1 MKMKRFVGID
11 PGKQGGVSWVDVSNK
26 GVARNAISFKD
37 MTPRDL
43 FETLSDVMDDV
54 DDCTV
59 VIERVSARP
68 KDSASNA
75 FKFGYSYGMLEAA
88 AVAGKKPYHF
98 VVPAKWQGYMKCRTK
113 GDKAV
118 TRKMAQQLFPGFHLR
133 ITNQIADAMLICEY
147 CRKMHG
153 EASSETVIGPKPKAP
168 KKRGRK
174 PKVVLERYQ
183 GGQHDVG
190 EIEAPKKRRGRRPKG
205 EMVILSEK
213 VGKEITESFLPDE
226 APKKR
231 GRPRKVA
238 SVDKAVP
245 SDGQTESTPKK
256 RRKRKSK

>member
-26 GVARNAISFKD
+26 GVERNAISFKD

-59 VIERVSARP
+59 VIEKVGTMP

-75 FKFGYSYGMLEAA
+75 FKFGYSAGMLEAA
-88 AVAGKKPYHF
+88 AVAASKPYHF
-98 VVPAKWQGYMKCRTK
+98 VVPAKWQGFMKCRTK
-113 GDKAV
+113 GDKSV

-133 ITNQIADAMLICEY
+133 ITNQIADAMLLCEY
-147 CRKMHG
+147 CRKVHG
-153 EASSETVIGPKPKAP
+153 ETLSEPEAP

-174 PKVVLERYQ
+174 PK
-183 GGQHDVG
+183 
-190 EIEAPKKRRGRRPKG
+190 G
-205 EMVILSEK
+205 EMVVLSEK
-213 VGKEITESFLPDE
+213 VGAEKTESFLPDE
-226 APKKR
+226 QPKKRR

-245 SDGQTESTPKK
+245 SGGQTESTSKK
-256 RRKRKSK
+256 RRKRKGK

>member
-11 PGKQGGVSWVDVSNK
+11 PGKQGGVAWVDVSNK
-26 GVARNAISFKD
+26 GVERNAISFKD

-59 VIERVSARP
+59 VIERVGTMP

-75 FKFGYSYGMLEAA
+75 FKFGYSAGMLEAA
-88 AVAGKKPYHF
+88 AVAASKPYHF
-98 VVPAKWQGYMKCRTK
+98 VVPPKWQKFMKCQTK

-147 CRKMHG
+147 CRKVHG
-153 EASSETVIGPKPKAP
+153 ETLSEPEAP

-174 PKVVLERYQ
+174 PK
-183 GGQHDVG
+183 
-190 EIEAPKKRRGRRPKG
+190 G
-205 EMVILSEK
+205 EMVVLSEK
-213 VGKEITESFLPDE
+213 VGTEVTESFLPDE
-226 APKKR
+226 QPKKRR

-256 RRKRKSK
+256 

>member
-26 GVARNAISFKD
+26 GVERNAISFKD

-59 VIERVSARP
+59 VIEKVGTMP

-75 FKFGYSYGMLEAA
+75 FKFGYSAGMLEAA
-88 AVAGKKPYHF
+88 AVAAKKPYHF
-98 VVPAKWQGYMKCRTK
+98 VVPAKWQGFMKCRTK
-113 GDKAV
+113 GDKSV

-133 ITNQIADAMLICEY
+133 ITNQIADAMLLCEY
-147 CRKMHG
+147 CRKVHG
-153 EASSETVIGPKPKAP
+153 ETLSEPEVSTEVP

-174 PKVVLERYQ
+174 KKAVASDTPT
-183 GGQHDVG
+183 
-190 EIEAPKKRRGRRPKG
+190 EA
-205 EMVILSEK
+205 S
-213 VGKEITESFLPDE
+213 
-226 APKKR
+226 KKR

-238 SVDKAVP
+238 SVDKAGV
-245 SDGQTESTPKK
+245 SDGQTESTSKK
-256 RRKRKSK
+256 RRKRKGK

>member
-26 GVARNAISFKD
+26 GVERNAISFKD

-43 FETLSDVMDDV
+43 FETLSDVMDV

-59 VIERVSARP
+59 VIEKVGSMP

-75 FKFGYSYGMLEAA
+75 FKFGYSAGMLEAA
-88 AVAGKKPYHF
+88 AVAAKKPYHF
-98 VVPAKWQGYMKCRTK
+98 VVPAKWQGFMKCRTK
-113 GDKAV
+113 GDKSV

-147 CRKMHG
+147 CRKVYN
-153 EASSETVIGPKPKAP
+153 ESDLEVTPTEAP

-174 PKVVLERYQ
+174 
-183 GGQHDVG
+183 
-190 EIEAPKKRRGRRPKG
+190 KKAVASDTP
-205 EMVILSEK
+205 
-213 VGKEITESFLPDE
+213 TE